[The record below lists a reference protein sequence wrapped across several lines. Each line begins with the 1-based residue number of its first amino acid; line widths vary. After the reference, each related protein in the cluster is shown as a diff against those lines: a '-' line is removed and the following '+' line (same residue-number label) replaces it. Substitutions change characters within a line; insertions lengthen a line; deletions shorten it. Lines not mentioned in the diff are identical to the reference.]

1 MKFPLKSI
9 STWEPK
15 IRLVGESRRHTQV
28 MQIIR
33 QKEEE
38 KHTHTQHTQTLVG
51 EKVLDWPKKLEKNK
65 RTRES

>member
-1 MKFPLKSI
+1 
-9 STWEPK
+9 
-15 IRLVGESRRHTQV
+15 